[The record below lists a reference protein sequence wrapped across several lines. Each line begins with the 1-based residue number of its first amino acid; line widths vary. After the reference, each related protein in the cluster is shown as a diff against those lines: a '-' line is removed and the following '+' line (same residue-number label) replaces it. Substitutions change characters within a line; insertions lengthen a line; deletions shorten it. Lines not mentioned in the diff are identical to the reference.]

1 MNSSKIII
9 QDFSKKQQEF
19 FFIIDIFTYICICNK
34 QPKLMIKKNNNNL
47 S

>member
-19 FFIIDIFTYICICNK
+19 FLIDLFTYMHMQETTQIND
-34 QPKLMIKKNNNNL
+34 KKTTTI
-47 S
+47 